1 MDLAALN
8 QLSYGLY
15 VAGVQSLEGG
25 YGGCIV
31 DAVMQVTSDEPPM
44 LVLGSIRKNCT
55 NESLRQFG
63 QFSLSVLPKSVDP
76 FVVANFGFQS
86 ARKVDKW
93 ANVAHEM
100 MDGLPVLPGCPAL
113 LRCRVDD
120 HRELSTHTLFFC
132 TVLDAVMGEETP
144 PLLYADYRNEMK
156 NRVFEAFKAHKAAQA
171 DK

>member
-15 VAGVQSLEGG
+15 VAGVPGGEGG
-25 YGGCIV
+25 FGGCII

-44 LVLGSIRKNCT
+44 LVLGSFHKNYT
-55 NESLRQFG
+55 NESLKEFG

-76 FVVANFGFQS
+76 FVIANFGFQS

-93 ANVAHEM
+93 ANVPHEM
-100 MDGLPVLPGCPAL
+100 MDGLPVLPECPAL
-113 LRCRVDD
+113 LRCRVDE

-132 TVLDAVMGEETP
+132 TVLDAVMGKDAS

-156 NRVFEAFKAHKAAQA
+156 NRVFDAFKAHKAAQA
-171 DK
+171 EK